1 MTRTQPVPGGG
12 STPMAFGA
20 GLVPAVSQGVG
31 PHGHPLHGAA
41 VPPGFQGAGPHGLP
55 HQAVPPGF
63 QGVGPQG
70 VPNAYGGFPCGCNL

>member
-31 PHGHPLHGAA
+31 P
-41 VPPGFQGAGPHGLP
+41 
-55 HQAVPPGF
+55 
-63 QGVGPQG
+63 QG